1 MKKFLTIIV
10 LLVGIYTFLPAQ
22 QNKKFDLKAYNAE
35 LQAYVIKH
43 AGITET
49 EAQKF
54 FAVYEEMRQEE
65 RKIFTKIG
73 EGWKQKPTTEEEC
86 RKAILE
92 KDKWE
97 IQLKKIQ
104 QQYHLKMLNVLP
116 ATKIMPCL
124 FFSEK
129 FDRKK
134 FREMSSRKKEN
145 PNGHN
150 REGKGVK
157 HRGHANK

>member
-1 MKKFLTIIV
+1 MKKILMTIV
-10 LLVGIYTFLPAQ
+10 LLFGILPLLPAQ
-22 QNKKFDLKAYNAE
+22 QNKGFDIKTYKAE

-43 AGITET
+43 AGITEA

-54 FAVYEEMRQEE
+54 FAIYGEMRQEE
-65 RKIFTKIG
+65 RKLFSKIG
-73 EGWKQKPTTEEEC
+73 EGWKQKPSTEEEC

-92 KDKWE
+92 KDERE

-104 QQYHLKMLNVLP
+104 QQYHLKMLKVLP
-116 ATKIMPCL
+116 ATKVMPCL

-134 FREMSSRKKEN
+134 FREMSARRKGDSK
-145 PNGHN
+145 GHN
-150 REGKGVK
+150 HNVKEGKNG
-157 HRGHANK
+157 RHANK

>member
-1 MKKFLTIIV
+1 MKKILMTIV
-10 LLVGIYTFLPAQ
+10 LLFGILSLLPAQ
-22 QNKKFDLKAYNAE
+22 QNKGFDPKVYQAE

-43 AGITET
+43 AGITEA

-54 FAVYEEMRQEE
+54 FAIYGEMRQEE
-65 RKIFTKIG
+65 RKLFSKIG
-73 EGWKQKPTTEEEC
+73 EGWKQKPSTEEEC

-92 KDKWE
+92 KDERE

-104 QQYHLKMLNVLP
+104 QQYHLKMLKVLP
-116 ATKIMPCL
+116 ATKVMPCL

-134 FREMSSRKKEN
+134 FREMSARKKGDSK
-145 PNGHN
+145 GHN
-150 REGKGVK
+150 HNVKEGY
-157 HRGHANK
+157 

>member
-1 MKKFLTIIV
+1 MKKILMTIV
-10 LLVGIYTFLPAQ
+10 LLFGILSLLPAQ
-22 QNKKFDLKAYNAE
+22 QNKGFDPKAYQAE

-43 AGITET
+43 AGITEA

-54 FAVYEEMRQEE
+54 FAIYGEMRQEE
-65 RKIFTKIG
+65 RKLFSKIG
-73 EGWKQKPTTEEEC
+73 EGWKQKPSTEEEC

-92 KDKWE
+92 KDERE

-104 QQYHLKMLNVLP
+104 QQYHLKMLKVLP
-116 ATKIMPCL
+116 ATKVMPCL

-134 FREMSSRKKEN
+134 FREMSARKKGDSKGQN
-145 PNGHN
+145 HN
-150 REGKGVK
+150 VKEGKKG
-157 HRGHANK
+157 RHANK